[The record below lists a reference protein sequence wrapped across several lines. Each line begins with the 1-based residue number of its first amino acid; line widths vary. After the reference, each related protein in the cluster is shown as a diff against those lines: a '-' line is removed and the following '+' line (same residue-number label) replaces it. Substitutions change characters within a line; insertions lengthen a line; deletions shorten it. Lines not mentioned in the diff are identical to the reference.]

1 MHDPSDDS
9 VADTD
14 LILRSRS
21 GDADAFALLW
31 QRHYAAGIAAA
42 RSITSSIDPDDL
54 VQEAYTR
61 IFQAVRRGGGPTG
74 AFRAYL
80 FTAIR
85 HTAASWGRARHEL
98 ATDEL
103 DAVADPGST
112 DSALREQDDRTL
124 THRAFRSLPTRWQEV
139 LWYTEV
145 EGLGISE
152 TAPLL
157 GMKPNAVKQLA
168 FRAREGLREAWI
180 QAHIGALGR
189 GSDCR
194 WAVERLGAA
203 TRGNL
208 AERHRARFEAHLSAC
223 RSCTLLAAEAGEVG
237 GRLALALLPLF
248 IGVSATAS
256 YLLALGR
263 GPAAMALAALPAE
276 LVEGAIVVGGGA
288 AATMPPW
295 AIGAGASGS
304 GAGAAGVAA
313 GAGSGSL
320 GGLVGAGMSTV
331 GAASAIVATG
341 FVPSIAT
348 AEQAGAAVS
357 DAPAASADTVATT
370 GETVAP
376 HDAPA
381 VPGAFVVPSELDA
394 ETVPAVD
401 PAALPSVSAITILLD
416 TRPAAEEEA
425 APADAP
431 VAVETPRTP
440 APRLLAPHTPTPR
453 TPAIQIGLDA
463 GAATDVRI
471 GADDTGLEVDAEV
484 LDTLAEVGAHVGRD
498 GAGLDVA
505 LIEDVVDVGA
515 SIDSNGVSA
524 DVRAGDL
531 ADVHLELD
539 EAGVALDAE
548 VLADL
553 VDVRAEVSKERV
565 ALDADL
571 ASGLVAADAELGSD
585 GAGAEVAAGDV
596 AQVGLGVDHHG
607 ITVEVEALPD
617 VLGLGADAGSGGLSI
632 DAKVLG
638 DVLGV
643 ALDSRGLR
651 VGSPLLGS
659 LFGTAKAAP
668 APHVPPA
675 PAPPVVEPDQTEPAE
690 AAVPAAGAASDALAE

>member
-31 QRHYAAGIAAA
+31 KRHYAAGIAAA
-42 RSITSSIDPDDL
+42 RSITSRIDADDL

-98 ATDEL
+98 AIDEL

-145 EGLGISE
+145 EQLRPAQV
-152 TAPLL
+152 APLL
-157 GMKPNAVKQLA
+157 GMKPVAVAQLA

-180 QAHIGALGR
+180 QAHIAALGN

-208 AERHRARFEAHLSAC
+208 SERHRARFEAHLSIC
-223 RSCTLLAAEAGEVG
+223 RSCTLLSAEAGEVG

-263 GPAAMALAALPAE
+263 GQAAMALSALPAE
-276 LVEGAIVVGGGA
+276 LVEGAIIVGGGTA
-288 AATMPPW
+288 VTMPPW

-304 GAGAAGVAA
+304 GAGAGAGAAGAAA

-348 AEQAGAAVS
+348 AEQAGAAVP
-357 DAPAASADTVATT
+357 DAPAASADAVAAT
-370 GETVAP
+370 GETAAP
-376 HDAPA
+376 DGPPT
-381 VPGAFVVPSELDA
+381 VPGAFGVPDALDALDA
-394 ETVPAVD
+394 ESVPVVD
-401 PAALPSVSAITILLD
+401 PAALPSVSATTILLD
-416 TRPAAEEEA
+416 TRPVAEEEA
-425 APADAP
+425 APTDAP
-431 VAVETPRTP
+431 VAVESPRTP
-440 APRLLAPHTPTPR
+440 TPHLPAPPDPAP
-453 TPAIQIGLDA
+453 PAPAPPAPAVEFGLDT
-463 GAATDVRI
+463 GAVIDVRV
-471 GADDTGLEVDAEV
+471 GADGTGLVVDVGV

-505 LIEDVVDVGA
+505 LIEDVIDVGA
-515 SIDSNGVSA
+515 SIDSTGVSA
-524 DVRAGDL
+524 DVRTRAL
-531 ADVHLELD
+531 ADV
-539 EAGVALDAE
+539 
-548 VLADL
+548 
-553 VDVRAEVSKERV
+553 
-565 ALDADL
+565 
-571 ASGLVAADAELGSD
+571 
-585 GAGAEVAAGDV
+585 
-596 AQVGLGVDHHG
+596 LGV
-607 ITVEVEALPD
+607 
-617 VLGLGADAGSGGLSI
+617 GAKAGSGGLSI
-632 DAKVLG
+632 GAEVLG

-651 VGSPLLGS
+651 IDSPLLGS
-659 LFGTAKAAP
+659 LRGSAKAAP

-675 PAPPVVEPDQTEPAE
+675 PAPPVVEPDRSEPAE
-690 AAVPAAGAASDALAE
+690 ADVSAAGAAGDALAE